1 MSENENEEKIIMF
14 AIDEKEENLCME
26 CGKENAFISSDG
38 LYLCRDCFYLQKK
51 AIIDSYIY
59 KTTLNPSYNQITET
73 IFLGNEDSARD
84 KKFLLNNNISNI
96 LICAENCE
104 IFYPDLFKYK
114 ILYLDDAPDEDL
126 LVWLYEAFQFIND
139 SKNNIYIHCVM
150 GISRSP
156 SIVISYLMFKNKWNF
171 KKTFN
176 YVKNKRPEIQPN
188 SGFVEQLKKF
198 DIIIQHNNYDLE
210 AIKNIYGI

>member
-1 MSENENEEKIIMF
+1 MNFTVLLSAVINQLGEVASIAGSAPN
-14 AIDEKEENLCME
+14 KE
-26 CGKENAFISSDG
+26 D
-38 LYLCRDCFYLQKK
+38 
-51 AIIDSYIY
+51 
-59 KTTLNPSYNQITET
+59 ITQ
-73 IFLGNEDSARD
+73 
-84 KKFLLNNNISNI
+84 NI

-188 SGFVEQLKKF
+188 SGFIEQLLSMF
-198 DIIIQHNNYDLE
+198 YESFHIDYNRL
-210 AIKNIYGI
+210 